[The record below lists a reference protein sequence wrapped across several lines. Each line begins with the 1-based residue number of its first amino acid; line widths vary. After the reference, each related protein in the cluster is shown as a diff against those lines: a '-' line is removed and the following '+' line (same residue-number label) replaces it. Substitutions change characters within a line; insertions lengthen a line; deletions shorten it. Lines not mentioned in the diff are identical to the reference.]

1 MEPNRLLYLCDLNL
15 KNGGAQRNTYKTIG
29 CLSKVFKIILYIT
42 DEPSPESLSLLNELH
57 LEYILDRELDAQMLS
72 NVISSR
78 NIGLVLIQWEN
89 TKWIITLYRIKKSIG
104 VKYAIFLHE
113 LPIIGVPTNKFIKNW
128 YLLAS
133 GRHLR
138 DAINIFFKMTEKKS
152 VPEVH
157 HYVDG
162 GFSGGKGD
170 PKKSVSESIRG
181 LLRKITR
188 VNDTYKGL
196 IEAEKVISMGPASK
210 FYIDNFLRLSN
221 VAEVRHNA
229 SSDISVKDSVKDM
242 HFSFDI
248 CFMARLEPRKGIF
261 DVLEVVH
268 RVKKMVDYEPKVAIM
283 GRFVDEKTRAAFLR
297 KSKKLKLES
306 NIYLPGF
313 VSENEKLEILA
324 SSKVFLYPSKKDV
337 FSISLA
343 DALAMGL
350 PAATYDM
357 PFITQFG
364 NPGVYRVRLRDTKMM
379 SKKVAEILRLCNSE
393 PIKYANLR
401 KVIQEDFRSKFSWD
415 ITCNEQIQ
423 TINSIVANLH
433 ERWVELLPTEDRS

>member
-15 KNGGAQRNTYKTIG
+15 KNGGAQRITYKTIG
-29 CLSKVFKIILYIT
+29 CLSKVFQIILYIT
-42 DEPSPESLSLLNELH
+42 DEPSPESLSLLNELR
-57 LEYILDRELDAQMLS
+57 LEYVLDRDLDEQRLRS
-72 NVISSR
+72 LISSK

-89 TKWIITLYRIKKSIG
+89 PKWIITLYRIKKSIG
-104 VKYAIFLHE
+104 VKYAIFLYE

-133 GRHLR
+133 GHHLK
-138 DAINIFFKMTEKKS
+138 DAINIFFEMTERKS
-152 VPEVH
+152 VPALH
-157 HYVDG
+157 HYEDDK
-162 GFSGGKGD
+162 FSGGKGD

-188 VNDTYKGL
+188 VTDTYKGL
-196 IEAEKVISMGPASK
+196 MEAEKVISMGPASK
-210 FYIDNFLRLSN
+210 FYIDNFLRLGN
-221 VAEVRHNA
+221 VAEVRHIA
-229 SSDISVKDSVKDM
+229 SSDISVKDSVKNT

-248 CFMARLEPRKGIF
+248 CYMARLEPRKGIF

-268 RVKKMVDYEPKVAIM
+268 RVKKMLDYEPRIAIL
-283 GRFVDEKTRAAFLR
+283 GRFVDEKTRADFLR
-297 KSKKLKLES
+297 KSKKLKLEP

-313 VSENEKLEILA
+313 VSEDEKLEILG

-343 DALAMGL
+343 DALSMGL
-350 PAATYDM
+350 PAVAYDM
-357 PFITQFG
+357 PFVTQFG
-364 NPGVYRVRLRDTKMM
+364 NPGVYRVRLGDTKMM
-379 SKKVAEILRLCNSE
+379 SRKVSEILGLCNSE
-393 PIKYANLR
+393 SIKYADLR

-423 TINSIVANLH
+423 AINSLVANLH
-433 ERWVELLPTEDRS
+433 ER